1 MLVTSFS
8 RFKKGA
14 LASALLTGTILLG
27 GCGGGTDQD
36 ITLDS
41 VKAETANYV
50 VMNFALSDIPFPHNA
65 LISQEDGTLNI
76 PVDDPEDYSD
86 PKVAMNAIDGFS
98 TSAPIT
104 FKVNTLL
111 DMADGEASITGIP
124 DVLEAGINLY
134 QLTLGEAGY
143 EVSQKLILGVD
154 YIPAVTAA
162 TSSQTNIAIVP
173 LKPLAPKSTYV
184 VTVDNDMLDSEQQP
198 LAKSFFYKALSGSES
213 LVGSAYEELE
223 PLRQLTR
230 AQLAA
235 IGEDDINAL
244 WSFNTQ
250 SIGEVLQTLSEQVTT
265 AANTS
270 LILGNAGVDTSA
282 FQGAGLAQIYAGTL
296 DLPYYGA
303 APSQTN
309 PIAPLNTF
317 WKGVGDSLLT
327 QFNRNPIVNFTQTV
341 PVLMSVPKA
350 DLPDGSNGW
359 PVVIFQHGITQN
371 RGNLLTIAD
380 RLAAAGFAA
389 VAIDMPLHGIT
400 PQSTLAALRI
410 DGVSERT
417 FDVNYVS
424 EDENGNVTA
433 AAPDEFVDSSGRHF
447 INLSHLV
454 VTRDNLRQAVAD
466 LMQLRSAIENW
477 NSNGLL
483 DSTQI
488 SFVGHSL
495 GAMVGG
501 IYQSIE
507 PADEAVYA
515 MPGVQ
520 MAYFL
525 AGSANYAPEIAA
537 GLAANGIQVPSAEY
551 QQFLLAAQT
560 VVETADPLNYVT
572 ELTNPTLLF
581 EVVGDG
587 GANLP
592 DQTIP
597 NSVAM
602 APLAGTDPWIGL
614 QGLTLTSPQ
623 ADTPETVVN
632 GKGVMQ
638 FTDGYH
644 GSILIPSDEDDQLVT
659 QTMQEAMAS
668 FLATD
673 GTSVS
678 VSDDSTIK

>member
-14 LASALLTGTILLG
+14 LATALLTGTMLLG

-36 ITLDS
+36 ITLDT
-41 VKAETANYV
+41 VKAETANFV
-50 VMNFALSDIPFPHNA
+50 VMNFALSDIPFPHDA
-65 LISQEDGTLNI
+65 LFSGSKDGTLNI
-76 PVDDPEDYSD
+76 PVDDPANYAD
-86 PKVAMNAIDGFS
+86 PRVAMNAIDGFS

-104 FKVNTLL
+104 FKVNALL
-111 DMADGEASITGIP
+111 DMSDAQSNQIP

-134 QLTLGEAGY
+134 QLTLGQAGY
-143 EVSQKLILGVD
+143 EVSKKLVLGVD

-162 TSSQTNIAIVP
+162 SSSQTNIAIVP
-173 LKPLAPKSTYV
+173 LKPLASKSTYV

-213 LVGSAYEELE
+213 LVGTAYAELE

-244 WSFNTQ
+244 WSFTTQ
-250 SIGEVLQTLSEQVTT
+250 SIGEVLHTLSEQVAE

-296 DLPYYGA
+296 KLPYYGA

-327 QFNRNPIVNFTQTV
+327 QYNPNPTVNFTQTV

-389 VAIDMPLHGIT
+389 VAIDLPLHGIT
-400 PQSTLAALRI
+400 PQSALAALRI
-410 DGVSERT
+410 QDVSERT

-433 AAPDEFVDSSGRHF
+433 AAPDASVDSSGRHF

-515 MPGVQ
+515 MPGLQ
-520 MAYFL
+520 MAYL
-525 AGSANYAPEIAA
+525 LSGSSNYAPEIAA

-587 GANLP
+587 GDNLP

-597 NSVAM
+597 NSVPM
-602 APLAGTDPWIGL
+602 APLAGTNPWIRL
-614 QGLTLTSPQ
+614 QGLNELTGSGAVEGQ
-623 ADTPETVVN
+623 L
-632 GKGVMQ
+632 GVMK

-668 FLATD
+668 FLATG